1 MAAGSNGRT
10 KGHPESQELTQELVA
25 ADDGSTFKI
34 CGIYASRAGRV
45 GDRGLT
51 SHPSALFPHPGT
63 PAVAAVPGGEDRQ
76 LSLHPSLPL
85 QPVFALPIQ
94 HLPQCMKDV
103 SLFNLPFLWIL
114 YERGRDLP
122 NPQFLTPSIVHDLW
136 GLIHI
141 CGQGREGVYSTLFQ
155 KVYPVALPIE
165 GL

>member
-45 GDRGLT
+45 GERGLT

-85 QPVFALPIQ
+85 KPVFALPIQ

-114 YERGRDLP
+114 YE
-122 NPQFLTPSIVHDLW
+122 
-136 GLIHI
+136 
-141 CGQGREGVYSTLFQ
+141 
-155 KVYPVALPIE
+155 
-165 GL
+165 